1 MRVIIKN
8 LQDEQQSLLERKTR
22 LSNCLQSP
30 EGLSIP
36 PYHRNLM
43 VMQLRSMEQVLGILR
58 LRMGDIRNVVS

>member
-22 LSNCLQSP
+22 LSNCLKSP
-30 EGLSIP
+30 EGLSMS

-43 VMQLRSMEQVLGILR
+43 VMQLRSMEQVLDVLK
-58 LRMGDIRNVVS
+58 LRMDDIR